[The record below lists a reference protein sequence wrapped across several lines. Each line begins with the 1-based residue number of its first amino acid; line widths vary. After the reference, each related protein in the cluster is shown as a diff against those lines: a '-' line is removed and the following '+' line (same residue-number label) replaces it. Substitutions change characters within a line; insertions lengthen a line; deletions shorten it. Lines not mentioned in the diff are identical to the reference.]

1 MIHDKWARIIGIPLI
16 SLIIPLIQ
24 DFEEMMAFNRSTL
37 RHFIACLVFTTA
49 MWEGNRAIFIYMK
62 RKYAGYQ
69 QTRTRIIIQTISSL
83 SYTIIAATALTYLL
97 SLVFINCEFDQ
108 ANIAGGIITSIIPT
122 LLVTSIYESV
132 YFFEQ
137 WKQHI
142 QRSEALARENIQSQ
156 LEVLKSQ
163 IDPHFLF
170 NSLNTLAALIDDT
183 NEPAQ
188 KYLEQLSDVYRYVLL
203 SKDKNTVTLE
213 EELKFVESYIYLIK
227 ARFRENVQIDNRIST
242 GYHQYLVPP
251 LTLQMLVE
259 NAIKH
264 NVISKDKPLTIRLV
278 PENDD
283 YLTIENNIQEKSTF
297 EKSTKVGLQNIIN
310 RYNFLTPKK
319 IQILSNSHVFSVKI
333 PLLAGV
339 GMSD

>member
-1 MIHDKWARIIGIPLI
+1 MMNDKWARLIGIPLI
-16 SLIIPLIQ
+16 GLIIPLIQ
-24 DFEEMMAFNRSTL
+24 DFEEMLAFNQVSL
-37 RHFIACLVFTTA
+37 QHFIACLVFTTA
-49 MWEGNRAIFIYMK
+49 MWEGNRFIFIIMR

-69 QTRTRIIIQTISSL
+69 QTKNRIIVQTIASL
-83 SYTIIAATALTYLL
+83 LYTIVASTTLTFLL
-97 SLVFINCEFDQ
+97 SITIKHCEFNQ
-108 ANIAGGIITSIIPT
+108 ANIIGGIITSIIPT
-122 LLVTSIYESV
+122 LMVTCVYESV

-137 WKQHI
+137 WKKHI
-142 QRSEALARENIQSQ
+142 QRAEALARENIQSQ

-213 EELKFVESYIYLIK
+213 EEMKFVESYSYLIK
-227 ARFRENVQIDNRIST
+227 ARFRENVQIDNQISAE
-242 GYHQYLVPP
+242 YHKYMVPP

-264 NVISKDKPLTIRLV
+264 NIISKDKPLTIRIV
-278 PENDD
+278 SDNNE
-283 YLTIENNIQEKSTF
+283 YLSIENNIQEKLTF

-319 IQILSNSHVFSVKI
+319 IEILTKNQIFSVKI
-333 PLLAGV
+333 PLLGQV
-339 GMSD
+339 

>member
-1 MIHDKWARIIGIPLI
+1 MLHDKWARIIGIPLI
-16 SLIIPLIQ
+16 SMLIPLIK
-24 DFEEMMAFNRSTL
+24 DVDEMLAFNQAAL
-37 RHFIACLVFTTA
+37 EHFIACLVFTTA

-62 RKYAGYQ
+62 RQFPGYQ
-69 QTRTRIIIQTISSL
+69 QTSNRIIVQTLSSL
-83 SYTIIAATALTYLL
+83 AYTVIAATALSFML
-97 SLVFINCEFDQ
+97 SLFLQDCEFTRAHVWRD
-108 ANIAGGIITSIIPT
+108 IVTSIIPT
-122 LLVTSIYESV
+122 LMVTCIYESV

-227 ARFRENVQIDNRIST
+227 ARFRENVKIDNQISSA
-242 GYHQYLVPP
+242 YHQYMVPP

-264 NVISKDKPLTIRLV
+264 NIISKERPLTIRLALDKD
-278 PENDD
+278 E
-283 YLTIENNIQEKSTF
+283 YLSIENNVQEKSTF
-297 EKSTKVGLQNIIN
+297 EKSTKVGLQNIVN
-310 RYNFLTPKK
+310 RYNFLTQKK
-319 IQILSNSHVFSVKI
+319 IEVLHNKQVFSVKI
-333 PLLAGV
+333 PLLSA
-339 GMSD
+339 

>member
-1 MIHDKWARIIGIPLI
+1 MIKDKWARIIGIPLI
-16 SLIIPLIQ
+16 SLIIPLIM
-24 DFEEMMAFNRSTL
+24 DFEEMIALDSKTAKHL
-37 RHFIACLVFTTA
+37 VACLLFTAA
-49 MWEGNRAIFIYMK
+49 MWEGNRLIFIYMK
-62 RKYAGYQ
+62 RLFPGYR
-69 QTRTRIIIQTISSL
+69 QTTNRIIVQTVASL
-83 SYTIIAATALTYLL
+83 VYTIIAATILSFVL
-97 SLVFINCEFDQ
+97 SLVFTDCEFTRTEVLSS
-108 ANIAGGIITSIIPT
+108 IVTSIIPT
-122 LLVTSIYESV
+122 LMVTSVYESV
-132 YFFEQ
+132 YFFGQ

-227 ARFRENVQIDNRIST
+227 ARFRENVLIDNQVSAQ
-242 GYHQYLVPP
+242 YHKYMVPP

-264 NVISKDKPLTIRLV
+264 NIISKEKPLTIRLV
-278 PENDD
+278 PQMDE

-310 RYNFLTPKK
+310 RYKFLTQK
-319 IQILSNSHVFSVKI
+319 QIEILNNRELFTVRI
-333 PLLAGV
+333 PLLNG
-339 GMSD
+339 